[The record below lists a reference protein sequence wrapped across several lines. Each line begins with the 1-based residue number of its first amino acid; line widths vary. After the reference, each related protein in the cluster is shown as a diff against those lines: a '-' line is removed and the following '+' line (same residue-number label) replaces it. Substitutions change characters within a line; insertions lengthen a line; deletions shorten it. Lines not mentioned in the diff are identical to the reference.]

1 MSLDRGSFR
10 LGIAAGVFLVIG
22 LVAGVVFSTRMD
34 WVAPAVSQEA
44 APRPLLTGT
53 APQSFVPVVK
63 AAMPAVVNIST
74 SRTIKRGEEMNPL
87 MDDPFFRHF
96 FGDEFGRRFQ
106 VPKERRENSLGSGVI
121 VSADG
126 YIVTNNHVVAKA
138 DEIKVLLSDKREFT
152 GKVIG
157 TDPRSDIA
165 VIKINAKNL
174 PVLPWA
180 DSDKLEV
187 GEYVLAIGNP
197 FGLSQTV
204 TMGIVSATGRANV
217 GIADYEDFIQTDAAI
232 NPGNSG
238 GALVNVRGE
247 LIGINTAIFS
257 RSGGSMGVG
266 FAVPANM
273 ARGVMESLVKSGK
286 VVRGWL
292 GVSIQEVTP
301 QLAKQFGLT
310 NGKGALVNKVV
321 SKSPAAAA
329 GFQKGDVITAFN
341 GKQIDNPSILRNA
354 VAQTPVGQKVTVEVF
369 RDRKSTKLEVK
380 IAEQPKD
387 IAQAGLEE
395 GGVPE
400 GAQDSALAGM
410 EVRTLTSDIARQLGL
425 SPNAAGVLVS
435 DVASGSAA
443 ESAGVEQG
451 DVIVEI
457 NHQPVRNINDYR
469 RISSKLGKK
478 AGALLLINR
487 RGDELFLAI
496 GPNK

>member
-1 MSLDRGSFR
+1 MSFDRGSFR
-10 LGIAAGVFLVIG
+10 LGIVAGVFLVVG
-22 LVAGVVFSTRMD
+22 LVAGIVFSSRMD
-34 WVAPAVSQEA
+34 WIAPAVSQETS
-44 APRPLLTGT
+44 PRPLPAGS
-53 APQSFVPVVK
+53 APPSFVPVVK
-63 AAMPAVVNIST
+63 SASPAVVNIST

-87 MDDPFFRHF
+87 MEDPFFRHF
-96 FGDEFGRRFQ
+96 FGEEFGRRFQ

-152 GKVIG
+152 GKVVG

-180 DSDKLEV
+180 DSDRLEV

-197 FGLSQTV
+197 FGLTQTV

-238 GALVNVRGE
+238 GALVNTRGE
-247 LIGINTAIFS
+247 LVGINTAIFS

-301 QLAKQFGLT
+301 ALAKQFGLT

-321 SKSPAAAA
+321 PNSPASSA
-329 GFQKGDVITAFN
+329 GLQKGDIILAFN
-341 GKQIDNPSILRNA
+341 GKTVDNPSVLRNT
-354 VAQTPVGQKVTVEVF
+354 VAQTPIGQKVKVEVM
-369 RDRKSTKLEVK
+369 RDRKTVKLDVK

-387 IAQAGLEE
+387 IAQAGTEEE
-395 GGVPE
+395 GVQE
-400 GAQDSALAGM
+400 GAEGSALAGI
-410 EVRTLTSDIARQLGL
+410 EVRSLTSDIARQLGL
-425 SPNAAGVLVS
+425 PPGTAGVLVS
-435 DVASGSAA
+435 DVASGSLADA
-443 ESAGVEQG
+443 AGVEQG

-457 NHQPVRNINDYR
+457 NHQPVRNTNDYR

-478 AGALLLINR
+478 ASALLLINR
-487 RGDELFLAI
+487 RGDQLFLAI
-496 GPNK
+496 EPR

>member
-1 MSLDRGSFR
+1 
-10 LGIAAGVFLVIG
+10 
-22 LVAGVVFSTRMD
+22 
-34 WVAPAVSQEA
+34 
-44 APRPLLTGT
+44 
-53 APQSFVPVVK
+53 
-63 AAMPAVVNIST
+63 
-74 SRTIKRGEEMNPL
+74 
-87 MDDPFFRHF
+87 
-96 FGDEFGRRFQ
+96 
-106 VPKERRENSLGSGVI
+106 
-121 VSADG
+121 
-126 YIVTNNHVVAKA
+126 
-138 DEIKVLLSDKREFT
+138 
-152 GKVIG
+152 
-157 TDPRSDIA
+157 
-165 VIKINAKNL
+165 
-174 PVLPWA
+174 
-180 DSDKLEV
+180 
-187 GEYVLAIGNP
+187 
-197 FGLSQTV
+197 
-204 TMGIVSATGRANV
+204 
-217 GIADYEDFIQTDAAI
+217 
-232 NPGNSG
+232 
-238 GALVNVRGE
+238 
-247 LIGINTAIFS
+247 
-257 RSGGSMGVG
+257 
-266 FAVPANM
+266 
-273 ARGVMESLVKSGK
+273 MESLVKSGK